1 MKNPSFINWVGWIGA
16 TVAAALIGCAYVY
29 ATFQTKDEAKENKS
43 DIVQRLD
50 RIENKV
56 DEIRARK

>member
-1 MKNPSFINWVGWIGA
+1 LKTRKRYRS
-16 TVAAALIGCAYVY
+16 ALISENTTA
-29 ATFQTKDEAKENKS
+29 FQTKDEARDSKV

-56 DEIRARK
+56 DELRAMK

>member
-1 MKNPSFINWVGWIGA
+1 MKSPSLITWVGWIGA
-16 TVAAALIGCAYVY
+16 TTVAALIGCAY
-29 ATFQTKDEAKENKS
+29 AFTTFQTKDEAKDSKS

-56 DEIRARK
+56 DELRAR